1 MTTPPT
7 GPGPEGYQPFPA
19 GQPYPGQ
26 HYPPGH
32 YGGAQNGGAQYGGA
46 PQYPPGQ
53 YGAGQQQAPTEVC
66 AFHPDRPTAIHCTR
80 CGRPACPECLTPAS
94 VGFHCRACVAEGQ
107 AQQRPART
115 VTGARLGDRPV
126 VTFSLIGINAL
137 IFLFTAIQAHS
148 GVDMGGSALFLHG
161 VLSPQLVAS
170 GEWWRLASS
179 GFLHLS
185 VIHVGLNMLSLY
197 FLGVGLER
205 MLGRW
210 RFLAVYLLSMLGGA
224 VAVMLLTDPGS
235 SAAGASGAIFGL
247 MGGLVVVFRRFRYD
261 MRQLVFVLAIN
272 LYLSFQLSGISWQDH
287 LGGLF
292 VGAAVTAAM
301 VYPRAA
307 IRRKVEMGAGIAVV
321 VLVVALVI
329 FRDSQIPTRCAEIAG
344 DYYCNG

>member
-7 GPGPEGYQPFPA
+7 GPGADGQPPFPA
-19 GQPYPGQ
+19 GRPYPPAG
-26 HYPPGH
+26 
-32 YGGAQNGGAQYGGA
+32 YGTGAQYGPGQQFSG
-46 PQYPPGQ
+46 PQYS
-53 YGAGQQQAPTEVC
+53 PTEVC
-66 AFHPDRPTAIHCTR
+66 AFHPDRSTAMHCTR

-107 AQQRPART
+107 ANQRQART
-115 VTGARLGDRPV
+115 VTGGRLADRPV
-126 VTFSLIGINAL
+126 VTFSLIAVNVV
-137 IFLFTAIQAHS
+137 IFLITALQAHS
-148 GVDMGGSALFLHG
+148 GVDMSGSSLFRRG

-185 VIHVGLNMLSLY
+185 VIHIALNMLSLY

-205 MLGRW
+205 MLGPW
-210 RFLAVYLLSMLGGA
+210 RFLAVYLLAMLGGA
-224 VAVMLLTDPGS
+224 AAVMLLTD
-235 SAAGASGAIFGL
+235 SASASAGASGAIFGL
-247 MGGLVVVFRRFRYD
+247 MGGLVVVFKRFRYD

-301 VYPRAA
+301 VYPKASN
-307 IRRKVEMGAGIAVV
+307 RRKIELAAGIGVL
-321 VLVVALVI
+321 VLVVAVVL
-329 FRDSQIPTRCAEIAG
+329 FRDSQITTRCAEMAG

>member
-7 GPGPEGYQPFPA
+7 GPGAEGYQPYPA
-19 GQPYPGQ
+19 GQSYPGAGFGGSQQYPSGQHGSGLPYSPGQ
-26 HYPPGH
+26 HNPG
-32 YGGAQNGGAQYGGA
+32 
-46 PQYPPGQ
+46 PQYS
-53 YGAGQQQAPTEVC
+53 PTEVC
-66 AFHPDRPTAIHCTR
+66 AFHPDRSTAMHCTR
-80 CGRPACPECLTPAS
+80 CGRPACPDCLTPAS

-107 AQQRPART
+107 ANQRPART
-115 VTGARLGDRPV
+115 VTGARLGVRPV
-126 VTFSLIGINAL
+126 VTFSLIGINVL
-137 IFLFTAIQAHS
+137 IFLITAIQARS
-148 GVDMGGSALFLHG
+148 GIDMIGSSLFLHG

-185 VIHVGLNMLSLY
+185 VVHIGLNMMSLY
-197 FLGVGLER
+197 FLGVPLER

-210 RFLAVYLLSMLGGA
+210 RFLAVYLLAMLGGA
-224 VAVMLLTDPGS
+224 VAVMLLTDPAS

-247 MGGLVVVFRRFRYD
+247 MGGLVVVFRRFRHD

-307 IRRKVEMGAGIAVV
+307 IRRKVGMGVGIGVV
-321 VLVVALVI
+321 VVVVALVI
-329 FRDSQIPTRCAEIAG
+329 FRDNQIPTRCAEIAG
-344 DYYCNG
+344 DYYCRG